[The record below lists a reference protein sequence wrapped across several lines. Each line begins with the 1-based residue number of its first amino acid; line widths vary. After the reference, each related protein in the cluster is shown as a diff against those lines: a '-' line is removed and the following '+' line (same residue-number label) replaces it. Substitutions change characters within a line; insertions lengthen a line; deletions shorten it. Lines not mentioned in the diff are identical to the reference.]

1 MAMKK
6 FFKQLPNWLIFLFPF
21 ILLTNGF
28 LGKLYGMLFVLRIRP
43 KLAGSWHLI
52 VLISVVSVISVTRII
67 LNFEYL
73 FSELLII
80 GNLTLLFIF
89 FNVASSKLQKISS
102 LLRAAAITICF
113 VVIFLKC
120 LQLVGVDVSTILKLL
135 RYSEIA
141 GLVDTK
147 YSEASILISVSERI
161 GFGNPSDMGVFLF
174 LTYLVSCAANNKSD
188 KLFFILILSALFIAQ
203 SRTFLAGLV
212 MVFFIWESIKIRVVL
227 VFLAPIFV
235 LLVYLNYSVLF
246 EYLRI
251 SSTISGGDTFR
262 LQLATIVYELIG
274 ADNLS
279 WMFGVGYGGLKEH
292 VEMLV
297 GFRTTTE
304 SAVLTTIGTYGVLGG
319 TVIILWSLR
328 AFRGYLA
335 SCDSRIWYLLVV
347 LFLISVVMP
356 LTEYIYF
363 YVALPLFLRLYC
375 PRSLGNRS
383 VRLK

>member
-1 MAMKK
+1 MHDKVL
-6 FFKQLPNWLIFLFPF
+6 KQLPNWLIFLFPF
-21 ILLTNGF
+21 IMLTNGF
-28 LGKLYGMLFVLRIRP
+28 LGKLYGILFIFRVRP
-43 KLAGSWHLI
+43 KLAGSFHLI
-52 VLISVVSVISVTRII
+52 FLISVVSVISVIRVI

-120 LQLVGVDVSTILKLL
+120 LQLVGLDVSSILKLL

-141 GLVDTK
+141 GLIDTK
-147 YSEASILISVSERI
+147 YSEASILVSVNERI

-174 LTYLVSCAANNKSD
+174 LTYLVSCAANDKSD
-188 KLFFILILSALFIAQ
+188 RLFFILILSTLFIAQ
-203 SRTFLAGLV
+203 SRSFLAGLV
-212 MVFFIWESIKIRVVL
+212 MVFFLWESTKIRLVL
-227 VFLAPIFV
+227 VFLAPIFG

-251 SSTISGGDTFR
+251 SSTMSGGDSFR

-279 WMFGVGYGGLKEH
+279 WMFGVGYGELKEH

-328 AFRGYLA
+328 VFRGFLA
-335 SCDSRIWYLLVV
+335 SCDSRIWYLLVSV
-347 LFLISVVMP
+347 FLISLVMP

-363 YVALPLFLRLYC
+363 YVTLPLFLRLYC
-375 PRSLGNRS
+375 PRSLDNRS
-383 VRLK
+383 IILK